1 LFYSVLPAKLPT
13 VFFSPGQLKHNPDRQ
28 PPKQTT
34 MALSGYIALAVIVL
48 MVVALLKEVM
58 RPGLVLFTALVVFML
73 TGILSSD
80 EAISG
85 FSNKGMITVGIL
97 FLISEGFKQTGALA
111 KLATF
116 FLPKKRATIPRLILR
131 LTVPIAAVS
140 AFLNNTPMVIIFAP
154 MVKKWAENL
163 GLPSQKFLIPLS
175 YATIFGGTCT
185 LIGTSTNLVVHG
197 MMLDRGIEG
206 LGFFELAKVGI
217 FVSIIGFLYLNIF
230 SNRLLPGEIIP
241 KHSFPN
247 DIREFIFDVILTEN
261 SSLIGKEIEKRR
273 LPGLSEF
280 VVKTVIRDDKH
291 IRISNTPFE
300 IQKGDQLLLAGKSE
314 DVGYL
319 MQQNGISLKC
329 LDSTDSGFMNQDLK
343 LVEVVIAPRFPGIQK
358 TIEEFDFRGHYN
370 AVVMAVHRNGERI
383 STNLNNHELNT
394 GDNLMLL
401 TTNDFLRYWGES
413 RAFYMSSTIG
423 DMDSSKDR
431 RKRWLAVIITLL
443 MVVGATTGGY
453 LQEWLEGITGSD
465 TKIELDM
472 FFFAAIAMV
481 LMASMKIFSAKK
493 YTKPINWD
501 VLITVASAFGI
512 SRALQNSGAAD
523 VIAQSAINLS
533 KNLGPIGVLAAIY
546 IITNLFTEIITNNAA
561 AALSFPIALSAA
573 TQLGVDPR
581 PFFIAIAIAASASF
595 STPIGYQTNLI
606 VQSIGNYKFG
616 DYWRI
621 GLPLNILAFIV
632 SMIVIPIF
640 WSF

>member
-1 LFYSVLPAKLPT
+1 MT
-13 VFFSPGQLKHNPDRQ
+13 I
-28 PPKQTT
+28 
-34 MALSGYIALAVIVL
+34 SGYIAVAIVIL
-48 MVVALLKEVM
+48 MIIALLKEMM
-58 RPGLVLFTALVVFML
+58 RPGLVLFTALVLFMVSDIL
-73 TGILSSD
+73 TAD
-80 EAISG
+80 EALAG

-97 FLISEGFKQTGALA
+97 FLVSEGFKQTGALT
-111 KLATF
+111 KLAAVM
-116 FLPKKRATIPRLILR
+116 LPKKRSSIPRLILR
-131 LTVPIAAVS
+131 LTLPIAGVS

-154 MVKKWAENL
+154 LIKKWAEKLN
-163 GLPSQKFLIPLS
+163 LPSQKFLIPLS

-217 FVSIIGFLYLNIF
+217 FVAIIGFIYLYIF
-230 SNRLLPGEIIP
+230 SNRLLPGEVIP
-241 KHSFPN
+241 NESFPN
-247 DIREFIFDVILTEN
+247 DIREFYFDIVLSEG

-273 LPGLSEF
+273 LPGLAEF
-280 VVKTVIRDDKH
+280 LVKTVIRDGKH

-300 IQKGDQLLLAGKSE
+300 ISDGDELILAGKSE
-314 DVGYL
+314 DIGFL
-319 MQQNGISLKC
+319 MQQSGIGLKC
-329 LDSTDSGFMNQDLK
+329 LLDTDSSFMNQDLK

-358 TIEEFDFRGHYN
+358 TIVDFDFKGHYN

-383 STNLNNHELNT
+383 TTNMESVELKS

-401 TTNDFLRYWGES
+401 TTDDFTKYWGES
-413 RAFYMSSTIG
+413 RAFYMASEIG

-431 RKRWLAVIITLL
+431 RKRWLAVIITML
-443 MVVGATTGGY
+443 MVLGATLGGQLPSY
-453 LQEWLEGITGSD
+453 GNVD
-465 TKIELDM
+465 LDM
-472 FFFAAIAMV
+472 FFFAAVAVV
-481 LMASMKIFSAKK
+481 LMAALKIFSAKK

-501 VLITVASAFGI
+501 VLITVACAVGI

-523 VIAQSAINLS
+523 LIAHTTINIS
-533 KNLGPIGVLAAIY
+533 KTFGPIGVLAEIY
-546 IITNLFTEIITNNAA
+546 IITNIFTEIITNNAA

-606 VQSIGNYKFG
+606 VQSIGNYKFS
-616 DYWRI
+616 DYWKI
-621 GLPLNILAFIV
+621 GLPLNILAFIIA
-632 SMIVIPIF
+632 MIVIPIF

>member
-1 LFYSVLPAKLPT
+1 MT
-13 VFFSPGQLKHNPDRQ
+13 
-28 PPKQTT
+28 
-34 MALSGYIALAVIVL
+34 LSGYIAIAIILL
-48 MVVALLKEVM
+48 MIVALLKEMM
-58 RPGLVLFTALVVFML
+58 RPGLVLFTALVLFMV
-73 TGILSSD
+73 TDILSAD
-80 EAISG
+80 EALSG

-97 FLISEGFKQTGALA
+97 FLVSEGFKQTGALT
-111 KLATF
+111 KLASVL
-116 FLPKKRATIPRLILR
+116 LPKKRAPIPRLILR
-131 LTVPIAAVS
+131 LTMPIAGVS

-154 MVKKWAENL
+154 MIKKWAETL

-175 YATIFGGTCT
+175 YATIFGGTFT

-206 LGFFELAKVGI
+206 LGFFELAKVGF
-217 FVSIIGFLYLNIF
+217 FVALIGFIYLNIF
-230 SNRLLPGEIIP
+230 SNRLLPGEVIP

-247 DIREFIFDVILTEN
+247 DIREFYFDIVLTEG

-280 VVKTVIRDDKH
+280 VVKTVIRDEKH

-300 IQKGDQLLLAGKSE
+300 ILSGDELILAGKSE
-314 DVGYL
+314 DVGFL
-319 MQQNGISLKC
+319 MQQSGISLKC
-329 LDSTDSGFMNQDLK
+329 LLSADPGFLNQSLK
-343 LVEVVIAPRFPGIQK
+343 IIEVVLAPRFPGIQK

-383 STNLNNHELNT
+383 TTNMQSVELKS

-401 TTNDFLRYWGES
+401 TTDDFSRYWGES
-413 RAFYMSSTIG
+413 RAFYMSSEIG
-423 DMDSSKDR
+423 DMDSSKDK
-431 RKRWLAVIITLL
+431 RKRWLAVGITLL
-443 MVVGATTGGY
+443 MVIGATIGGQIPSY
-453 LQEWLEGITGSD
+453 GNV
-465 TKIELDM
+465 ELDM
-472 FFFAAIAMV
+472 FFFAAVAMV
-481 LMASMKIFSAKK
+481 LMASLKIFSAKK

-523 VIAQSAINLS
+523 VIAQSTINIS
-533 KNLGPIGVLAAIY
+533 KSLGPIGVLAAIY
-546 IITNLFTEIITNNAA
+546 IITNVFTEIITNNAA

-581 PFFIAIAIAASASF
+581 PFFIAIAIAASCSF

-606 VQSIGNYKFG
+606 VQSIGNYKFS
-616 DYWRI
+616 DYWKI
-621 GLPLNILAFIV
+621 GLPLNILAFII

>member
-1 LFYSVLPAKLPT
+1 MT
-13 VFFSPGQLKHNPDRQ
+13 
-28 PPKQTT
+28 
-34 MALSGYIALAVIVL
+34 LSAYIAIVVVVL
-48 MVVALLKEVM
+48 MIIALLKEVM
-58 RPGLVLFTALVVFML
+58 RPGLVLFTAVVIFMVA
-73 TGILSSD
+73 GIISSD
-80 EAISG
+80 EALSG

-97 FLISEGFKQTGALA
+97 FLVSEGFKQTGALSKIA
-111 KLATF
+111 AVL
-116 FLPKKRATIPRLILR
+116 LPKKRAPIPRLILR
-131 LTVPIAAVS
+131 LTIPIAGIS

-154 MVKKWAENL
+154 MIKKWAEKL
-163 GLPSQKFLIPLS
+163 SLPSQKFLIPLS

-197 MMLDRGIEG
+197 MMLDRGLDGI
-206 LGFFELAKVGI
+206 GFFELAKVGI
-217 FVSIIGFLYLNIF
+217 FISVFGFLYLNVF
-230 SNRLLPGEIIP
+230 SNRLLPGEVIP
-241 KHSFPN
+241 RHSFPN
-247 DIREFIFDVILTEN
+247 DIREYYFDVILQKG

-280 VVKTVIRDDKH
+280 IVKSVIREGKH

-300 IQKGDQLLLAGKSE
+300 IQEEDEMILAGKSE
-314 DVGYL
+314 DIGFL
-319 MQQNGISLKC
+319 MQQSGISLKC
-329 LDSTDSGFMNQDLK
+329 LESADSGFLNQDLK

-383 STNLNNHELNT
+383 TTNMQSVELKS

-401 TTNDFLRYWGES
+401 TTDDFTRYWGES
-413 RAFYMSSTIG
+413 RAFYMSSEVG

-443 MVVGATTGGY
+443 MVVGATLGGQIKEF
-453 LQEWLEGITGSD
+453 LDSQGSD
-465 TKIELDM
+465 WNVELDM
-472 FFFAAIAMV
+472 FFFAAVAMI
-481 LMASMKIFSAKK
+481 LMASMKIFAAKK

-512 SRALQNSGAAD
+512 SRALQNSGMAD
-523 VIAQSAINLS
+523 IIAHSVINFS
-533 KNLGPIGVLAAIY
+533 KNMGPIGVLAAIF
-546 IITNLFTEIITNNAA
+546 IITNIFTEIITNNAA

-581 PFFIAIAIAASASF
+581 PFFIAIAIAASCSF

-616 DYWRI
+616 DYWKI
-621 GLPLNILAFIV
+621 GLPMNILAFII